1 MSDFFIL
8 KNWKWISKS
17 RWFWRYSTFCA
28 IPWEFVFRKF
38 TQILKL
44 RGLRP
49 YAWAYY
55 SQNHP
60 RCMSFYAGHF
70 DMQNWGYLYDF
81 TSTHAISTPVIFIFW
96 SVFHSKP
103 FFPSRPQGRHRYQ
116 KMWNFIAHLLIYIKS
131 LSHHAPYWNAHAK
144 VKNGIFDFSFP
155 GNWFQL
161 GLIGN
166 DFSSSTIWA
175 IQIQVPFAAF
185 KNRKNTSKNFNTQ
198 PESIFRNHYL
208 FFYQIVL
215 FLRVYSFHQ

>member
-103 FFPSRPQGRHRYQ
+103 FFPSRPQWCHWYQ
-116 KMWNFIAHLLIYIKS
+116 KMENFIAHLLIYVKT
-131 LSHHAPYWNAHAK
+131 LPHHAPVLKRLRKSSK
-144 VKNGIFDFSFP
+144 VNFPLFVPRELVQVWYHFKWFLKLYNMSHSDSSFID
-155 GNWFQL
+155 WVEK
-161 GLIGN
+161 
-166 DFSSSTIWA
+166 S
-175 IQIQVPFAAF
+175 
-185 KNRKNTSKNFNTQ
+185 
-198 PESIFRNHYL
+198 
-208 FFYQIVL
+208 
-215 FLRVYSFHQ
+215 